1 MKTNF
6 HTHVQRC
13 RHADGN
19 AEDYIKSA
27 LQAGVSQLGFSDHG
41 PFPEIDFGM
50 RMPFC
55 ELKDYVDELK
65 ALTAKYQADIILW
78 KGLEIEYLPEF
89 NGYYEELFH
98 KWDIDYLLMGE
109 HFYKS
114 SDGKTANI
122 TEAASTAQYLDYART
137 VAEGMRTG
145 FFQAIAH
152 PDIFMMAPFAW
163 DDNCRRSADLI
174 IDTAVATGVMLEYN
188 ANGFRRGQKRFPDG
202 TRYQYP
208 HEAFWEMAAEAPVK
222 VIIGSDCH
230 NPAQVW
236 DDAMELALCRLRSLG
251 ITPIMQLM
259 EP

>member
-1 MKTNF
+1 
-6 HTHVQRC
+6 
-13 RHADGN
+13 
-19 AEDYIKSA
+19 
-27 LQAGVSQLGFSDHG
+27 
-41 PFPEIDFGM
+41 
-50 RMPFC
+50 
-55 ELKDYVDELK
+55 
-65 ALTAKYQADIILW
+65 
-78 KGLEIEYLPEF
+78 
-89 NGYYEELFH
+89 
-98 KWDIDYLLMGE
+98 
-109 HFYKS
+109 
-114 SDGKTANI
+114 
-122 TEAASTAQYLDYART
+122 
-137 VAEGMRTG
+137 
-145 FFQAIAH
+145 
-152 PDIFMMAPFAW
+152 MMAPFAW